1 MIRKLKTKVKQLQQ
15 KVRRQN
21 KSIQNMK
28 DLLKILKDKKLL
40 AKESEELLLEKLN
53 STTLELFQNVSKNKG
68 RKLTG
73 YRYSKEIK
81 EFALTLHYYLPK
93 AYEYA
98 RYIQIHLNFVS

>member
-40 AKESEELLLEKLN
+40 ANLSEELQLEKLD
-53 STTLELFQNVSKNKG
+53 STTLELFQNVSKNNKD
-68 RKLTG
+68 RKPIG
-73 YRYSKEIK
+73 YRYNKEIK
-81 EFALTLHYYLPK
+81 EFALTLHYYSSK

-98 RYIQIHLNFVS
+98 R

>member
-21 KSIQNMK
+21 MK

-40 AKESEELLLEKLN
+40 ANESEELLLEKLD

-68 RKLTG
+68 RKPTG

-81 EFALTLHYYLPK
+81 EFALTLHYYSPK

-98 RYIQIHLNFVS
+98 R